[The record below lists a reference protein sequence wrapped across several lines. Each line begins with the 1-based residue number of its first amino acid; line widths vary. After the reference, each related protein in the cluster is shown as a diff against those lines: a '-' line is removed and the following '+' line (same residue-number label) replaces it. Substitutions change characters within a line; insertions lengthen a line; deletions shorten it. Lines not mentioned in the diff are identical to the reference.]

1 MGRVGIF
8 NTIKTWTAGN
18 PDCCKPDRE
27 FHIIMTTSRF
37 NLQDL
42 KRRFFWRI
50 SRVPAA
56 TLVVLGAVAF
66 VSAIAAAW
74 FAREGNVSG
83 IFATINTWQQ
93 NPPVWLQVPAASKM
107 YLLVPTFVLV
117 SAALAAI
124 KISPQPQKWSRAVVV
139 AIVLALTIRY
149 VLWRSLAT
157 LNLSD
162 PLNGIFSLGLFF
174 LEMLMVLTTSIQLY
188 LMLRVKDRRQEA
200 DRMAVAVAEGNFA
213 PSVDI
218 FIPTYN
224 EPAFILRR
232 TVIGCQ
238 ALDYANKKV
247 YLLDDTKRPE
257 IKLLAKELGCHYI
270 TRPDNIHAKAGN
282 INHATGLTQG
292 ELIVVFDADFI
303 PTTNFL
309 TRTVGFFQNP
319 EIALVQTPQSF
330 YNHDPIARNLG
341 LENVL
346 APEEEVF
353 YRQIEIIKDSADSV
367 ICSGTSF
374 VVRRSAL
381 QTAGGFVTDSVCEDY
396 FTGIRLSATG
406 YRLVY
411 LDEKLSAGLAAEN
424 IEAHLTQRL
433 RWARGTLQA
442 FFIDSNPLTIR
453 GLRFV
458 QRLSHLEGLLH
469 WFTSL
474 TRVLFLLMPLAYSFL
489 GIIPLRTNV
498 RELLYFFLPYY
509 LVQVTVFSWLN
520 RRSRSA
526 LLSDVYSF
534 VQCIPLAVTVVSAM
548 LNPFEKGFKVTPKG
562 IASDRFSFNWNL
574 GWPLIVLFAA
584 TAFSLYQNLNLHL
597 LKNVGSLQS
606 ISESADLFKGVSLG
620 WIWSAYNLLMLG
632 IALLILVDIP
642 KPDIYE
648 WFNLRRVVQLNVG
661 GQSFWGITT
670 VISES
675 GAEVALTERPS
686 FVVKDGGRQDAFVIG
701 ETLSKYAVKGS
712 FSQGTIVK
720 SSRSLVQSV
729 VELGT
734 EPSFA
739 RGLIDCDSA
748 ILKIMEEKCLIP
760 VAKIELVSDKS
771 QLESGFRD
779 VAGCSFAE
787 FPTVRIVFDR
797 LSISQHRCLIEM
809 LYCRPGQW
817 KRQETPGEWRSL
829 WLLLRIAF
837 KPRAVFERNR
847 RVRAIGVS
855 QV

>member
-1 MGRVGIF
+1 
-8 NTIKTWTAGN
+8 
-18 PDCCKPDRE
+18 
-27 FHIIMTTSRF
+27 MTNSRF
-37 NLQDL
+37 HLQDL
-42 KRRFFWRI
+42 KRHFFGQI
-50 SRVPAA
+50 SRVQVA
-56 TLVVLGAVAF
+56 TLVVLGTVAF
-66 VSAIAAAW
+66 AGAIAGAW
-74 FAREGNVSG
+74 FSGEGTVSG
-83 IFATINTWQQ
+83 IFAAIDIWQQ
-93 NPPVWLQVPAASKM
+93 NPPVWLQVPAASKR

-117 SAALAAI
+117 SAALAAM

-149 VLWRSLAT
+149 VLWRLLAT
-157 LNLSD
+157 LNLSN

-174 LEMLMVLTTSIQLY
+174 LEMLMVLSTSIQMY
-188 LMLRVKDRRQEA
+188 LMLRVKDRRREA

-213 PSVDI
+213 PTVDI

-224 EPAFILRR
+224 EPIFILRR

-257 IKLLAKELGCHYI
+257 IKLLAKELGCKYI

-282 INHATGLTQG
+282 INHATALTNG

-303 PTTNFL
+303 PTKNFL

-474 TRVLFLLMPLAYSFL
+474 SRVLFLLMPLAYSFL
-489 GIIPLRTNV
+489 GILPLRASA

-520 RRSRSA
+520 RKSRSA

-562 IASDRFSFNWNL
+562 IASDRFRFNWNL

-584 TAFSLYQNLNLHL
+584 TAFSLGQNLNTHL
-597 LKNVGSLQS
+597 VKNVGSLQA
-606 ISESADLFKGVSLG
+606 ISESADLLKGMSLG

-648 WFNLRRVVQLNVG
+648 WFNLRRVVQLNIG
-661 GQSFWGITT
+661 GKSFWGITT

-686 FVVKDGGRQDAFVIG
+686 FAVKDKGSNESFTAA
-701 ETLSKYAVKGS
+701 EMLPKYAVQTS
-712 FSQGTIVK
+712 LSQGKIKAIARSAAVK
-720 SSRSLVQSV
+720 PRSSLAPSV
-729 VELGT
+729 IELGA
-734 EPSFA
+734 EASLAAF
-739 RGLIDCDSA
+739 LIDCDSA
-748 ILKIMEEKCLIP
+748 TLEIMEEKCFIP

-771 QLESGFRD
+771 QLESSFRD
-779 VAGCSFAE
+779 AAGCSCAE
-787 FPTVRIVFDR
+787 FPTVRIAFDR
-797 LSISQHRCLIEM
+797 LNISQHRCLIEM

-829 WLLLRIAF
+829 WLLLRIAL
-837 KPRAVFERNR
+837 KPRAVFERHR
-847 RVRAIGVS
+847 QVRPIGVS
-855 QV
+855 QL

>member
-1 MGRVGIF
+1 MQVRSGIANF
-8 NTIKTWTAGN
+8 MRN
-18 PDCCKPDRE
+18 
-27 FHIIMTTSRF
+27 SRCDF
-37 NLQDL
+37 QDL
-42 KRRFFWRI
+42 KCRFFRWI
-50 SRVPAA
+50 SRLQVA
-56 TLVVLGAVAF
+56 TLVVLGVVAF
-66 VSAIAAAW
+66 AGAIASAW
-74 FAREGNVSG
+74 FSGEGTVNG

-107 YLLVPTFVLV
+107 YLLVPTFALV
-117 SAALAAI
+117 SVALAAI

-139 AIVLALTIRY
+139 GIVLALTIRY

-174 LEMLMVLTTSIQLY
+174 LEMLMVVSSSIQMY
-188 LMLRVKDRRQEA
+188 LMLRMKDRHREA

-224 EPAFILRR
+224 EPIFILRR

-238 ALDYANKKV
+238 ALDYPNKKV
-247 YLLDDTKRPE
+247 YLLDDTKRHE
-257 IKLLAKELGCHYI
+257 IKLLAKELGCNYI
-270 TRPDNIHAKAGN
+270 TRSDNNHAKAGN
-282 INHATGLTQG
+282 INHATALTNG

-303 PTTNFL
+303 PTKNFL

-346 APEEEVF
+346 VPEEEVF

-367 ICSGTSF
+367 VCAGTSF
-374 VVRRSAL
+374 VMRRSAL
-381 QTAGGFVTDSVCEDY
+381 QTVGGFVTDSICEDY

-458 QRLSHLEGLLH
+458 QRLCHLEGLLH

-474 TRVLFLLMPLAYSFL
+474 SRIVFLLMPLAYAFL
-489 GIIPLRTNV
+489 GVLPLRTNA
-498 RELLYFFLPYY
+498 RELIYFFLPYY

-520 RRSRSA
+520 RKSRSA

-548 LNPFEKGFKVTPKG
+548 LNPFQKGFNVTPKG
-562 IASDRFSFNWNL
+562 IATDRFSFNWNL

-584 TAFSLYQNLNLHL
+584 TAFGLFHNLNIHL
-597 LKNVGSLQS
+597 MKNMGSFQG
-606 ISESADLFKGVSLG
+606 ISASADSLKGVSAG
-620 WIWSAYNLLMLG
+620 WIWSVYNLLMLG

-686 FVVKDGGRQDAFVIG
+686 FAVKGKGSKQSFTAA
-701 ETLSKYAVKGS
+701 EMLPKYAVETS
-712 FSQGTIVK
+712 LSQGKIRAIARSVAVK
-720 SSRSLVQSV
+720 ARISV
-729 VELGT
+729 APPVMELDT
-734 EPSFA
+734 EA
-739 RGLIDCDSA
+739 RFGNRLIDCDSA
-748 ILKIMEEKCLIP
+748 TLEIMEEKCLIP

-771 QLESGFRD
+771 QLESSFRD
-779 VAGCSFAE
+779 AAGCSVAE
-787 FPTVRIVFDR
+787 FPTVRIAFDR
-797 LSISQHRCLIEM
+797 LNMSQHRCLIEM

-829 WLLLRIAF
+829 WLLLRIAL
-837 KPRAVFERNR
+837 KPRAIFERNR
-847 RVRAIGVS
+847 QVRAIAVS

>member
-1 MGRVGIF
+1 
-8 NTIKTWTAGN
+8 
-18 PDCCKPDRE
+18 
-27 FHIIMTTSRF
+27 MTTSRF
-37 NLQDL
+37 DLQEL
-42 KRRFFWRI
+42 KRRFWRS
-50 SRVPAA
+50 SRVPVA

-66 VSAIAAAW
+66 AGAIAGAW
-74 FAREGNVSG
+74 FAGEGTVSG
-83 IFATINTWQQ
+83 IFATINSWQQ
-93 NPPVWLQVPAASKM
+93 NPPVWLQVPATRKM
-107 YLLVPTFVLV
+107 YLLVPTLVLV
-117 SAALAAI
+117 SVALAAI
-124 KISPQPQKWSRAVVV
+124 KISPQPQKRSRAVVV

-149 VLWRSLAT
+149 VLWRAIAT

-174 LEMLMVLTTSIQLY
+174 LEMLMVFTTSIQLY
-188 LMLRVKDRRQEA
+188 LMLRVKDRRREA
-200 DRMAVAVAEGNFA
+200 DRMAVAVESGNFA
-213 PSVDI
+213 PPVDI

-224 EPAFILRR
+224 EAAFILRR

-257 IKLLAKELGCHYI
+257 IKLLAKELGCEYI

-282 INHATGLTQG
+282 INHATALTNG

-303 PTTNFL
+303 PTKNFL

-367 ICSGTSF
+367 ICCGTSF

-381 QTAGGFVTDSVCEDY
+381 ETAGGFVTDSICEDY

-453 GLRFV
+453 GLRLV
-458 QRLSHLEGLLH
+458 QRLCHLEGLLH

-489 GIIPLRTNV
+489 GILPLRASA

-548 LNPFEKGFKVTPKG
+548 LKPFAKRFQVTPKG
-562 IASDRFSFNWNL
+562 IASDRFRFNWKL

-584 TAFSLYQNLNLHL
+584 TAFSLWQTVNIHL
-597 LKNVGSLQS
+597 VKNVGSLQA
-606 ISESADLFKGVSLG
+606 ISESANLLKGISLG

-648 WFNLRRVVQLNVG
+648 WFNLRRVVQLNIG

-675 GAEVALTERPS
+675 GAEVALTQWPS
-686 FVVKDGGRQDAFVIG
+686 FPVKNKGSKESFTAAEILQ
-701 ETLSKYAVKGS
+701 KYAVQTS
-712 FSQGTIVK
+712 LSQGKIKALPPRAAVK
-720 SSRSLVQSV
+720 ARVSLAPSV
-729 VELGT
+729 LELGT
-734 EPSFA
+734 EGRLA
-739 RGLIDCDSA
+739 KGLIDCDSA
-748 ILKIMEEKCLIP
+748 TLEIMEEKCFIP
-760 VAKIELVSDKS
+760 VAKIKLVSDKS
-771 QLESGFRD
+771 QLESSFRD
-779 VAGCSFAE
+779 AAGCSFAE
-787 FPTVRIVFDR
+787 FPTVRIAFDR
-797 LSISQHRCLIEM
+797 LNISQHRCLIEM

-829 WLLLRIAF
+829 WLLLRIAL

-847 RVRAIGVS
+847 SVRPIGVS
-855 QV
+855 QL